1 LGLSAAIQQAT
12 NKNPINAI
20 TIGDLDGDSLADVI
34 LGSGTGIRILFN
46 LGNSRFRLAAA
57 APLEMDESSLNFTTA
72 AIKDIAVGDVD
83 GVAGNELIVL
93 TAPTA
98 NTATISVYKIK

>member
-1 LGLSAAIQQAT
+1 
-12 NKNPINAI
+12 
-20 TIGDLDGDSLADVI
+20 
-34 LGSGTGIRILFN
+34 
-46 LGNSRFRLAAA
+46 
-57 APLEMDESSLNFTTA
+57 MDESSLNFTTA